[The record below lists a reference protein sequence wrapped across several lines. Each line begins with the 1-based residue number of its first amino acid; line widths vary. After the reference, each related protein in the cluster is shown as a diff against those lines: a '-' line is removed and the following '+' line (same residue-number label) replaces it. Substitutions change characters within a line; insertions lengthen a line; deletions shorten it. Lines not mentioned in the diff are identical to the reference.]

1 MFKKSLIAA
10 FVAIMVLMM
19 ISTSAFAAE
28 KTTMSPEI
36 AQALTEVETV
46 NAAIYSEIAKAQEEA
61 QEMYNQYRS
70 DYYAAD
76 DAETKAALTAKYDEE
91 VTALIHELDMKT
103 REMTRLGVEDATAA
117 GVTVEIE
124 WVPVQFPDRVALID
138 PLVVIGW

>member
-10 FVAIMVLMM
+10 FVAVMVAMM
-19 ISTSAFAAE
+19 VSTSAFAAE
-28 KTTMSPEI
+28 ETAMSPEI
-36 AQALTEVETV
+36 AQALAEVENV

-61 QEMYNQYRS
+61 QKLYDQYRA

-91 VTALIHELDMKT
+91 VTALIHALDMKT
-103 REMTRLGVEDATAA
+103 REMTRIGVENATAA
-117 GVTVEIE
+117 GITVEIE